1 MASVSGRY
9 ARGKRSRK
17 PHAALRGLGC
27 ACSPGEVDIQ
37 TAARRFEL
45 TLGGVDVPKSV
56 ILSGGGIKTAVAAA
70 RIAAEH
76 DLYLV
81 HLNFGQRSAPAE
93 LTALTTMAR
102 SLRSARVLDLD
113 LPHPA
118 QLEQHVTGKGNAR
131 GSVIADPARNR
142 LDAAPALCWGLFPV
156 LLSVAVQCA
165 RRVGATTV
173 VTGVS
178 ELCPAPHLGLAGALA
193 KPGNLRSLLHSYDL
207 MVDSL
212 GSHHQR
218 VRIEAPLIDLAYARI
233 VQLAQRFEVPLEQTW
248 TCDQTGPRP
257 CRRCDRCRDRGSAF
271 AEATLPDP
279 LVESRRARM
288 AR

>member
-1 MASVSGRY
+1 MASVSGRD

-45 TLGGVDVPKSV
+45 TPGGEDVSKSV

-70 RIAAEH
+70 RIAAEQ

-81 HLNFGQRSAPAE
+81 HISFGQRSAPAE
-93 LTALTTMAR
+93 LKALTTMAR

-118 QLEQHVTGKGNAR
+118 QLEEHVTGKGDA
-131 GSVIADPARNR
+131 GGPVAAAPARNR

-178 ELCPAPHLGLAGALA
+178 ELCPAPDLGLAGAIG
-193 KPGNLRSLLHSYDL
+193 KPGSLRSPGHAP
-207 MVDSL
+207 
-212 GSHHQR
+212 
-218 VRIEAPLIDLAYARI
+218 VR
-233 VQLAQRFEVPLEQTW
+233 
-248 TCDQTGPRP
+248 
-257 CRRCDRCRDRGSAF
+257 
-271 AEATLPDP
+271 
-279 LVESRRARM
+279 
-288 AR
+288 